1 VDADAMLASIRPT
14 QLAEWMALNDIE
26 PFGDERAD
34 LRTALQTMQLAQA
47 QGAKRSDGGYFEVAD
62 FMLDFR
68 PKSESLLAKAKQV
81 FLNLST
87 KKKG

>member
-1 VDADAMLASIRPT
+1 
-14 QLAEWMALNDIE
+14 
-26 PFGDERAD
+26 
-34 LRTALQTMQLAQA
+34 
-47 QGAKRSDGGYFEVAD
+47 VAD